1 MTLLAGYITPH
12 PPLIVPGI
20 GGEEREQVGAT
31 IAAMKEVADRIATH
45 GPETIVVITPH
56 GPVFSDAMLV
66 NTEENLG
73 GDFGAFGAA
82 DIAMRC
88 PNDLDFA
95 DALIDHAK
103 FEGLPLVSLDASF
116 AERFDVS
123 EKLDHG
129 VLVPLHFIR
138 ERSEDFRLVHITY
151 GLLSP
156 LELYRVGRLIEE
168 VAEELGRP
176 YVVVA
181 SGDLSHRLK
190 DAYSYDYHPSG
201 PAFDKALMKALED
214 GAVDEI
220 IHMDRSFIREAGE
233 CGKRS
238 VDTLLGV
245 FDAYDF
251 TTEVLS
257 YEGPFGVGYGVVALE
272 APKKN
277 GLSRYPALL
286 DEAERLRT
294 LRRAGYDAHVSLATE
309 AVAAWVKGG
318 DVETL
323 RHRPYARELLNEK
336 AGCFVTIHGPGGL
349 RGCIGTILATEETL
363 FDEIIKNARSAALND
378 PRFPALAEGE
388 LDQLEISVDV
398 LSEPEAVPDRHLLD
412 PKVYGVI
419 LTAGDRRGLL
429 LPDLEGIDT
438 VEEQLRIAR
447 QKAGIDEEEA
457 YEIERFTVERHGG

>member
-20 GGEEREQVGAT
+20 GGEERERVGTT
-31 IAAMKEVADRIATH
+31 IRAMKEVADRIAAH

-66 NTEENLG
+66 NTVETLG
-73 GDFGAFGAA
+73 GDFGAFGAGEM
-82 DIAMRC
+82 AMHVE
-88 PNDLDFA
+88 NDLDFA

-103 FEGLPLVSLDASF
+103 FEGLPLVSLDESF

-129 VLVPLHFIR
+129 ALVPLHFIR
-138 ERSEDFRLVHITY
+138 ERSDDFRLVHITY

-156 LELYRVGRLIEE
+156 LELYRVGRLIDE
-168 VAEELGRP
+168 VAGELGRK

-201 PAFDKALMKALED
+201 PAFDKALLKALEEQ
-214 GAVDEI
+214 AVDEI
-220 IHMDRSFIREAGE
+220 IHMNRSFIREAGE

-238 VDTLLGV
+238 IDTLLGV
-245 FDAYDF
+245 FDGYDYQ
-251 TTEVLS
+251 TEILS

-272 APKKN
+272 SPKGN
-277 GLSRYPALL
+277 GLSRYPVLL
-286 DEAERLRT
+286 DEAERLRS
-294 LRRAGYDAHVSLATE
+294 LRKSGLDAHVSLATE
-309 AVAAWVKGG
+309 AVAAWVKGE
-318 DVETL
+318 DVEAL

-336 AGCFVTIHGPGGL
+336 AGCFVTLHGPGGL
-349 RGCIGTILATEETL
+349 RGCIGTILATQETL
-363 FDEIIKNARSAALND
+363 FDEIVKNARSAALED
-378 PRFPALAEGE
+378 PRFPPVTEAELEG
-388 LDQLEISVDV
+388 LEISVDV
-398 LSEPEAVPDRHLLD
+398 LGQPEAVPDPHLLD
-412 PKVYGVI
+412 PKIYGVI
-419 LTAGDRRGLL
+419 VSTDDRRGVL

-438 VEEQLRIAR
+438 VEKQLKIAC
-447 QKAGIDEEEA
+447 QKAGIAPDEP
-457 YEIERFTVERHGG
+457 YEIERFAVERHG